1 MKKILTILFTIFTLA
16 GFSQSITV
24 TVGEKVASSLNSD
37 SLGGKAPAFFV
48 DTATVQNIR
57 GVKSF
62 INRINLTD
70 GLQFIPATGFS
81 HSEGL
86 LFYDSNTKTFSGFID
101 RTDVTLNIGE
111 ENWLR
116 VVNKSGGDFT
126 DGQVVYI
133 DSAQGNRPTI
143 LLAKADALLTSQGTI
158 AVLTEDIDNNE
169 EGIATTFGL
178 VRGFNTTG
186 FDPGD
191 ELFLSAT
198 TEGGIVNTKPTAP
211 NFVIRIGWAL
221 NSMSN
226 GSILVNISVYGDGTN
241 NTFIDQDVTSG
252 SSPTFDG
259 TNFTAIAVDTITGDI
274 ATTQVAGFQDSV
286 TANTNVTANTVHR
299 TSDGSDHTFIN
310 QDVTSTGSPTFDNLI
325 ADSINVDSIN
335 IQSQLSFDNGATITN
350 TETDTLF
357 LTETVIRLDGEII
370 LNNYIRHHDITAGAA
385 TSGPTAPSSV
395 SVGTY
400 RGLSFDTDSKSVNF
414 AMEVPNDWD
423 GISDMAL
430 VVHWH
435 SADGDIIANGETVK
449 FDISYR
455 STSEGE
461 AVDNGT
467 VVAITATFTG
477 GASEIDKQHYE
488 TSITIDFDNV
498 NQPLSIDDDLG
509 FQFDRDVSGDTYS
522 GAAIVYKWDL
532 VYTANKTPRGD

>member
-1 MKKILTILFTIFTLA
+1 MKNLLTFLFTIITIA

-24 TVGEKVASSLNSD
+24 TVGEKAAGSSNSD
-37 SLGGKAPAFFV
+37 LLQGRDTAYFV
-48 DTATVQNIR
+48 DTATAQNIR

-70 GLQFIPATGFS
+70 GLQFVPATGFS

-86 LFYDSNTKTFSGFID
+86 LFYDSDTKTFSGFID

-158 AVLTEDIDNNE
+158 AVLTENIDNNE

-211 NFVIRIGWAL
+211 NFVIRIGWAI

-226 GSILVNISVYGDGTN
+226 GSILVNISVYGDGSN

-310 QDVTSTGSPTFDNLI
+310 QDVTSTGSPTF
-325 ADSINVDSIN
+325 ST
-335 IQSQLSFDNGATITN
+335 ATITN
-350 TETDTLF
+350 NIQISGDTLF
-357 LTETVIRLDGEII
+357 NGTDTITITEIAINRRAYADLHATDSSITLDMTQNTYTQVTNPSNTLLIADHVKNI
-370 LNNYIRHHDITAGAA
+370 
-385 TSGPTAPSSV
+385 TSGGDSLVIIIA
-395 SVGTY
+395 GTY
-400 RGLSFDTDSKSVNF
+400 RIDTH
-414 AMEVPNDWD
+414 
-423 GISDMAL
+423 IS
-430 VVHWH
+430 
-435 SADGDIIANGETVK
+435 I
-449 FDISYR
+449 
-455 STSEGE
+455 EGNASDVYE
-461 AVDNGT
+461 G
-467 VVAITATFTG
+467 VVAIDNVPNNNHKFTHKTASNDVVDMSFAGFYSLTVDQSVKMVLRNTSNNND
-477 GASEIDKQHYE
+477 ATIINACLILKRIDK
-488 TSITIDFDNV
+488 
-498 NQPLSIDDDLG
+498 
-509 FQFDRDVSGDTYS
+509 
-522 GAAIVYKWDL
+522 
-532 VYTANKTPRGD
+532 